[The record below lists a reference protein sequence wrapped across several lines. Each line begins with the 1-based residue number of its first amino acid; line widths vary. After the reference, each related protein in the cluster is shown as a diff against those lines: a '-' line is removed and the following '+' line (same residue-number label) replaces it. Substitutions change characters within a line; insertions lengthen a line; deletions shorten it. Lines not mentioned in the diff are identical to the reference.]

1 MLQENVLKEVPRL
14 NKNCHKLPNISQR
27 ILRSPMPNEHLDFI
41 VVWITGLEIKKNVWS
56 QICD

>member
-27 ILRSPMPNEHLDFI
+27 ILRSPVPNEHLDFI
-41 VVWITGLEIKKNVWS
+41 VVWITDYFIESDL
-56 QICD
+56 QIS